1 MLNSTIFNILSSSSS
16 SSSKQI
22 QPSTPNEKEAS
33 DLLIKGEE
41 KLKSNIFE
49 KILNKRKEKLEESIE
64 LFEKAGFIFINLL
77 KWKEAGE
84 AFEKCASIEFELL
97 SIQEAAEFYI
107 KSGQCFYYIDKE
119 KLYDQVNKA
128 VNCYLSYSQYD
139 QAGSLLYE
147 LAEYYRKTEKYD
159 RASFLYKQSSDVLL
173 KEYFSSKGLAYFSL
187 LKFAD
192 MQILMNN
199 HKSIVNYDIVNQLL
213 DIYSTIS
220 CFYMK
225 NRIIK
230 TKAKE
235 VYRKLIVLSLLSNE
249 NKEESIEK
257 ACFLMES
264 FKKDD
269 ETFIFNDENCFDG
282 VLINKLLDGFR
293 KDNLEFVT
301 ITVNEYLINSTKEES
316 INNKF
321 KFGFV
326 YDNDFGVMVKIIVEN
341 FIVKFYK

>member
-1 MLNSTIFNILSSSSS
+1 MLNSSIFNILSSSS
-16 SSSKQI
+16 KQLTL
-22 QPSTPNEKEAS
+22 SNPNEKEAT

-49 KILNKRKEKLEESIE
+49 KILNKRKEKLEESVE

-77 KWKEAGE
+77 KWKEAAE
-84 AFEKCASIEFELL
+84 SFDKCASIEFELL

-107 KSGQCFYYIDKE
+107 KSGQCFYYFDKD

-128 VNCYLSYSQYD
+128 VNCYLSFSQYD
-139 QAGSLLYE
+139 QAGNLLYE
-147 LAEYYRKTEKYD
+147 LAEFYRKIEKYD
-159 RASFLYKQSSDVLL
+159 LASFLYKQSSDVLL

-192 MQILMNN
+192 MQILMNK
-199 HKSIVNYDIVNQLL
+199 HESIVNYDIVNQLL
-213 DIYSTIS
+213 EIYHRIS
-220 CFYMK
+220 CFYIK
-225 NRIIK
+225 NKTIK

-235 VYRKLIVLSLLSNE
+235 VYRKLIVLSLLSKE

-257 ACFLMES
+257 ACFFMEF

-269 ETFIFNDENCFDG
+269 ETFVFNDENCFDG
-282 VLINKLLDGFR
+282 QLINKILHGFR
-293 KDNLEFVT
+293 KENLDFVT
-301 ITVNEYLINSTKEES
+301 ITVNDYLINSTKEES
-316 INNKF
+316 LNNKF

-326 YDNDFGVMVKIIVEN
+326 YDNEFGEWVKIIVDN
-341 FIVKFYK
+341 FIEKFYK